1 MIVTIIPTDL
11 SDQATISSLSTE
23 SDRLPNLKRNL
34 SASKRQVKDLKDD
47 NKKCKTRIDL
57 LTNKIN
63 QMNNELRKEK
73 NAANTLLAQSRRET
87 QDVLTDAQTTIKLSE
102 TVKFQKLL
110 KEKKVEQ
117 NN

>member
-1 MIVTIIPTDL
+1 
-11 SDQATISSLSTE
+11 
-23 SDRLPNLKRNL
+23 
-34 SASKRQVKDLKDD
+34 
-47 NKKCKTRIDL
+47 
-57 LTNKIN
+57 
-63 QMNNELRKEK
+63 MNNELRKEK